1 MCGRIVATGILAVM
15 GTLSAQT
22 QSGSLTGTVSQPS
35 GATVAD
41 APLQVKNKVT
51 GKIARTSSHSDGAYT
66 FSGLNAGMYQLSIV
80 MPCCAYNTFNK
91 EVTLDAGQK
100 MQLDIRLTETVN
112 GTTLGDDPGRLAA
125 VMRKRDKVP
134 TKPAPRTAGGKP
146 DLSGIWVD
154 TGDPYPEQAQ
164 LLPWAAAIAKERSE
178 SHGKD
183 SPQNR
188 CLPGGPPLPASSV
201 PFIGKFVQTPSLL
214 VLLFED
220 VPGFRQ
226 IFLDGRGH
234 PSGLDPTWM
243 GHSVGKW
250 EGDTLVVDTV
260 GFNDKIWIGPELP
273 HTEMLHMIER
283 YQRVDFGHMDVK
295 VTFEDSGTFTKP
307 YEQHLKWDLAP
318 QEELLEYVCENNKP
332 EHLVGR

>member
-1 MCGRIVATGILAVM
+1 
-15 GTLSAQT
+15 
-22 QSGSLTGTVSQPS
+22 
-35 GATVAD
+35 
-41 APLQVKNKVT
+41 VKNKVT
-51 GKIARTSSHSDGAYT
+51 GKIARASSNSDGHYT
-66 FSGLNAGMYQLSIV
+66 FSGLDAGMYQLSIV
-80 MPCCAYNTFNK
+80 MPCCAYNRFNK
-91 EVTLDAGQK
+91 EVTLDAGQR

-146 DLSGIWVD
+146 DLSGIWVN
-154 TGDPYPEQAQ
+154 TGDPYPEQPE
-164 LLPWAAAIAKERSE
+164 LLPWAAAIFKARAENY
-178 SHGKD
+178 GKD
-183 SPQNR
+183 DPHNR
-188 CLPGGPPLPASSV
+188 CLPGSLPLPASSV

-234 PSGLDPTWM
+234 PSNLDPSWM
-243 GHSVGKW
+243 GHSLGKW

-260 GFNDKIWIGPELP
+260 GFIDRSSIDRVP
-273 HTEMLHMIER
+273 HTDMLRMVER
-283 YQRVDFGHMDVK
+283 YRRVDYGHMEVG

-307 YEQHLKWDLAP
+307 YEQHLKWTLAP